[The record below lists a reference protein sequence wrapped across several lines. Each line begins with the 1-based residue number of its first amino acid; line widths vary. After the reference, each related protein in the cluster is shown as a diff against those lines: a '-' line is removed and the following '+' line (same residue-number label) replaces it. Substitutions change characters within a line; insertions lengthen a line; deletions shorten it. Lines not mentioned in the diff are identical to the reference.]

1 MEKQSNM
8 TTVFQLLAII
18 VNVAVIAIILLFRNK
33 DADRGSQSAAQKQE
47 PPE

>member
-1 MEKQSNM
+1 METQSSIS
-8 TTVFQLLAII
+8 TVFKILAIV

-33 DADRGSQSAAQKQE
+33 DADDTQATDQKQE